1 MSLRVVF
8 DTSTLVSAALRPNS
22 VPEQAL
28 QRAILFN
35 RLCATRETLGELERV
50 LCLKK
55 FDRYISLESR
65 LEFIEKLRRDSSL
78 SSVPMELLVEARGI
92 CRDRKDDLFLAV
104 CMAVQADAMVS
115 SDQDLL
121 VLHPWRGVAILTP
134 AQFLKESGV

>member
-8 DTSTLVSAALRPNS
+8 DTSTLVSAALLPNS

-78 SSVPMELLVEARGI
+78 SSVPKELLVEARGI

-134 AQFLKESGV
+134 AQFLAQFGV

>member
-8 DTSTLVSAALRPNS
+8 DTSTLVSAALLPNS
-22 VPEQAL
+22 GPEQAL

-78 SSVPMELLVEARGI
+78 SSVPKELLVEARGI

-104 CMAVQADAMVS
+104 CMAGPGRCYGQ
-115 SDQDLL
+115 QRIRIF
-121 VLHPWRGVAILTP
+121 WCCTRGGELR
-134 AQFLKESGV
+134 S

>member
-1 MSLRVVF
+1 MNLRVVF

-28 QRAILFN
+28 QRAILFD
-35 RLCATRETLGELERV
+35 RLYASRETLGELERV
-50 LCLKK
+50 LSLKK
-55 FDRYISLESR
+55 FDEYISLESR

-78 SSVPMELLVEARGI
+78 SSVPKDVLGEIRGS

-104 CMAVQADAMVS
+104 CIVVQADVLVS

-121 VLHPWRGVAILTP
+121 VLHPWQGIAILTP
-134 AQFLKESGV
+134 ARFLAESGV

>member
-1 MSLRVVF
+1 VVF
-8 DTSTLVSAALRPNS
+8 DTSTLVSAALLPNS

-78 SSVPMELLVEARGI
+78 SSVPKELLVEARGI

-134 AQFLKESGV
+134 AQFLAQFGV

>member
-8 DTSTLVSAALRPNS
+8 DTSTLVSAALLPNS

-134 AQFLKESGV
+134 AQFLAQFGV